1 MKLAIRSQAGRPE
14 SFGAADPSASIS
26 ISYPRR
32 SARAKGGAG
41 AAPVLLLH
49 GFATAGRVLAPLARY
64 LRRELRRPVMRLALG
79 GATPLHLGDVR
90 CSARRVHDAIQ
101 EVVSGRDVPHV
112 DVVGHSL
119 GGLVATYLLKAI
131 DRGKRVRRV
140 VTLGAPHRGTPLALL
155 GALPL
160 GIFSRAVWQMLPG
173 SPLLKE
179 IERLPVPE
187 GSDLFALEA
196 DGDALVPLRFGRPPA
211 APGQVNAVL
220 PGIGHIE
227 LLYSP
232 RALHAVRA
240 LLA

>member
-1 MKLAIRSQAGRPE
+1 
-14 SFGAADPSASIS
+14 
-26 ISYPRR
+26 
-32 SARAKGGAG
+32 
-41 AAPVLLLH
+41 
-49 GFATAGRVLAPLARY
+49 
-64 LRRELRRPVMRLALG
+64 
-79 GATPLHLGDVR
+79 
-90 CSARRVHDAIQ
+90 
-101 EVVSGRDVPHV
+101 V

-160 GIFSRAVWQMLPG
+160 GVFSRAVWQMLPG

-179 IERLPVPE
+179 MERLPVPE

-196 DGDALVPLRFGRPPA
+196 DADALVPLSFGRPPP
-211 APGQVNAVL
+211 APRQANAVL
-220 PGIGHIE
+220 AGIGHVD
-227 LLYSP
+227 LLFS
-232 RALHAVRA
+232 RCALDAVRT

>member
-1 MKLAIRSQAGRPE
+1 V
-14 SFGAADPSASIS
+14 
-26 ISYPRR
+26 RR
-32 SARAKGGAG
+32 
-41 AAPVLLLH
+41 
-49 GFATAGRVLAPLARY
+49 
-64 LRRELRRPVMRLALG
+64 
-79 GATPLHLGDVR
+79 
-90 CSARRVHDAIQ
+90 SARRVHDAIRDLF
-101 EVVSGRDVPHV
+101 GPDVPRV

-160 GIFSRAVWQMLPG
+160 GVFSRAVWQMLPG

-179 IERLPVPE
+179 MERLPVPE

-196 DGDALVPLRFGRPPA
+196 DADALVPLSFGRPPP
-211 APGQVNAVL
+211 APRQANAVL
-220 PGIGHIE
+220 AGIGHVD
-227 LLYSP
+227 LLFS
-232 RALHAVRA
+232 RCALDAVRT